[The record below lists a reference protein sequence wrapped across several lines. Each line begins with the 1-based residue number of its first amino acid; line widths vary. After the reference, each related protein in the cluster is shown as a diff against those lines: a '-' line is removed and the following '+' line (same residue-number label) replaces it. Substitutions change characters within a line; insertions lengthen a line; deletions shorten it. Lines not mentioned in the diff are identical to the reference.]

1 MTDLK
6 RMHILSFTVDLII
19 NQNVP
24 SRRDSEL
31 APSAF
36 EVVRE
41 LAIVAL
47 KPKMKALKLK
57 HG

>member
-1 MTDLK
+1 
-6 RMHILSFTVDLII
+6 MHILSFTVDLII